1 MFRFLSSSIRKHILP
16 PSVLPPLLLNLRVAL
31 FPGNAQGPPT
41 PEPPSSEKRLQI
53 RKRCAEALLSLV
65 PPLVSRVYFS
75 VDSDEDGEK
84 EMIGQVEQVLDVFG
98 DAYLNKHIFYNI
110 LELVIVRLMPELG
123 ESTPIEL
130 LNERGVLLAEGI
142 EKSV

>member
-1 MFRFLSSSIRKHILP
+1 M
-16 PSVLPPLLLNLRVAL
+16 
-31 FPGNAQGPPT
+31 
-41 PEPPSSEKRLQI
+41 
-53 RKRCAEALLSLV
+53 
-65 PPLVSRVYFS
+65 
-75 VDSDEDGEK
+75 DSDEDGEK

-98 DAYLNKHIFYNI
+98 DAYLNKHLFYNI

-130 LNERGVLLAEGI
+130 LNERGVLLAEGN